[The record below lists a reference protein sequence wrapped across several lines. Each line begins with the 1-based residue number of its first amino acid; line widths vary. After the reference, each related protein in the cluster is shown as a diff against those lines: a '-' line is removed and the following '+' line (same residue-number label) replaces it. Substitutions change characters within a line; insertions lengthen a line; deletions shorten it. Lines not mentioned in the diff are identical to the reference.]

1 MMKTVDGGVH
11 ECDGSDDVARGVLGR
26 LENMVLAPRG
36 ETGSFT
42 QMPSI
47 THLYPHQP
55 AKSSVSHTN
64 DPPQSSMSD
73 PCFWISSLYSLNKLL
88 LPGTLHFGSAI
99 HADTF
104 FIDCG
109 ADDVFMDAELA
120 DRLNIPL
127 VKIPVPIKLRLADGD
142 SSSMITHRTLP
153 LQLHIGRHVETI
165 GFYVTSLCHGIILGY
180 SWLERHNPQVNW
192 ESRMV
197 DFGSNYCLENCC
209 VGSTRIQGLGKP
221 PSTSDI
227 SPKISIPEPEPSDQ
241 TSDSAADSDIDLSL
255 FKDPSMDLDLGV
267 KKPVLQ
273 NSSNTSKSV
282 SFAET
287 IQTEVYPFLEVSP
300 VSKTPIPSDINKE
313 FSSVFSESQA
323 NILPSHRSFDCTINL
338 SSSAEPSY
346 GRIYQ
351 LTREEDKVMQ
361 EWIAENLAKGFIRN
375 SSSPYGAPCF
385 FVKQKDK
392 LRLCMD
398 YRGLNKQTVKDRN
411 PIPLIS
417 EMLRTLSSGN
427 IFTTLDLRG
436 AYNLLRIKE
445 GDEPKTAFI
454 TKYGQ
459 FEFLVMPFGLANA
472 PAQFQRMMNSLFRHM
487 INWPAPKK
495 VRELQVFLGFTNF
508 YRALVSGYSDITC
521 HLTKLLK
528 KDVPFSWGPEQEA
541 SFRKLKDAF
550 AQPGFLAHPN
560 DEQPFILETD
570 ASDFAI
576 SGVLHQHDQSNTLR
590 PVAFYSRQMNN
601 AERNYDIYDKELLAV
616 VKSFKHW
623 RHLLQGGLHPV
634 TVLCD
639 HKNLEYFMSTKK
651 LTRRQARWSLEL
663 SEYTFTITHR
673 PGKLNGRADS
683 LSRRED
689 YFLDGDQS
697 NFQRIIDPENV
708 LDLQVAMADLDLHVL
723 VHSTVLDKVF
733 VQEADWP
740 LIIADFLAGEDNV
753 WIEEYLKIGWNSAR
767 KLKNFRFRDNTFVR
781 ILNDGKSTATYMP
794 SNDRVQVMKH
804 YHESLAHLKYG
815 SSSI

>member
-1 MMKTVDGGVH
+1 MDVMKTVDGGVH
-11 ECDGSDDVARGVLGR
+11 ECDESDDVARGVLGR

-64 DPPQSSMSD
+64 VPPQSSVSD
-73 PCFWISSLYSLNKLL
+73 PCFWISSLSSLNKLL

-227 SPKISIPEPEPSDQ
+227 SPKPSIPEQEPSDQ
-241 TSDSAADSDIDLSL
+241 TSDSVDSDINPSL

-273 NSSNTSKSV
+273 VTNGTSKSV

-287 IQTEVYPFLEVSP
+287 IQAEVYPFLEASP
-300 VSKTPIPSDINKE
+300 ISVTPIPPDINKE

-323 NILPSHRSFDCTINL
+323 DILPAHRSFDCTINL

-361 EWIAENLAKGFIRN
+361 EWISENLAKGFIRN

-398 YRGLNKQTVKDRN
+398 YRGLNKQTIKDR
-411 PIPLIS
+411 I
-417 EMLRTLSSGN
+417 
-427 IFTTLDLRG
+427 
-436 AYNLLRIKE
+436 
-445 GDEPKTAFI
+445 
-454 TKYGQ
+454 
-459 FEFLVMPFGLANA
+459 
-472 PAQFQRMMNSLFRHM
+472 
-487 INWPAPKK
+487 
-495 VRELQVFLGFTNF
+495 
-508 YRALVSGYSDITC
+508 
-521 HLTKLLK
+521 
-528 KDVPFSWGPEQEA
+528 
-541 SFRKLKDAF
+541 
-550 AQPGFLAHPN
+550 
-560 DEQPFILETD
+560 
-570 ASDFAI
+570 
-576 SGVLHQHDQSNTLR
+576 QSR
-590 PVAFYSRQMNN
+590 
-601 AERNYDIYDKELLAV
+601 
-616 VKSFKHW
+616 
-623 RHLLQGGLHPV
+623 
-634 TVLCD
+634 
-639 HKNLEYFMSTKK
+639 
-651 LTRRQARWSLEL
+651 
-663 SEYTFTITHR
+663 
-673 PGKLNGRADS
+673 
-683 LSRRED
+683 
-689 YFLDGDQS
+689 
-697 NFQRIIDPENV
+697 
-708 LDLQVAMADLDLHVL
+708 
-723 VHSTVLDKVF
+723 
-733 VQEADWP
+733 
-740 LIIADFLAGEDNV
+740 
-753 WIEEYLKIGWNSAR
+753 
-767 KLKNFRFRDNTFVR
+767 
-781 ILNDGKSTATYMP
+781 
-794 SNDRVQVMKH
+794 
-804 YHESLAHLKYG
+804 
-815 SSSI
+815 